1 MTRFKLPSLM
11 MFIMMKAFLIPSGMA
26 AEYGNS
32 EYGFSITYPDS
43 WEIRNYKR
51 PVIFYASAPSLTPWI
66 LINME
71 DNASFQDALETAS
84 RSWRAD
90 NFMVMPAIEATTEN
104 GLKVFTTKVTFKTH
118 TGYEAEGFV
127 LGVKKDKIP
136 WIIIHVATV
145 PMGSAYDEKEFSAI
159 AKSLKFTR

>member
-1 MTRFKLPSLM
+1 MKRYKLHSLL
-11 MFIMMKAFLIPSGMA
+11 MFIALTAFLIPSGLA
-26 AEYGNS
+26 AEYKNS
-32 EYGFSITYPDS
+32 EYGFSVTYPDS
-43 WEIRNYKR
+43 WEIKKSKK

-71 DNASFQDALETAS
+71 DNFSFQDALEAAS

-90 NFMVMPAIEATTEN
+90 DFMAMPATQTTTEN
-104 GLKVFTTKVTFKTH
+104 GLIVFTTKVTFKTH

-127 LGVKKDKIP
+127 LGVKRDKTP

-159 AKSLKFTR
+159 AKSLKFTK

>member
-1 MTRFKLPSLM
+1 
-11 MFIMMKAFLIPSGMA
+11 MFIMMAAFLIPSGMA
-26 AEYGNS
+26 AEYRNS

-43 WEIRNYKR
+43 WEIKNSKK
-51 PVIFYASAPSLTPWI
+51 PVIFYAAAPSLTPWI

-71 DNASFQDALETAS
+71 DNASFQDALEAAS

-90 NFMVMPAIEATTEN
+90 NFMVMPATETTTEN
-104 GLKVFTTKVTFKTH
+104 GLKVFTTNVTFKTH

-127 LGVKKDKIP
+127 LGVKRDKIP

-145 PMGSAYDEKEFSAI
+145 PIASVYDENEFSAI
-159 AKSLKFTR
+159 AKSLKFTDGASTRE